1 MIEIKE
7 LEKKILNETDKIL
20 FYESVKCLESKTY
33 RAGYIL
39 AWISIV
45 ESLKRKIADLANT
58 GDKQTQESLKKIEN
72 LEKNEKSAD
81 IQIITEALNV
91 SLIEK
96 DDHKKLQFFWGQR
109 CLFAHP
115 YEKAPTEDELIFIIR
130 QSIDLTLGRKLEFK
144 KNYIDELV
152 NNLTN
157 KSHFLPNDNSAIES
171 YAKKIIP
178 RISKN
183 LHSYFF
189 KVLIAKIGELKDEE
203 TKKVFLKRLR
213 FFTVHLLKSTNQKL
227 ADNKWRMEDLALN
240 HTFEFVLGTCDSRVW
255 RKLPTRVRS
264 LVLEYII
271 QDDKTREIY
280 IALRILSKIYK
291 KNLFTKKNE
300 EKFEKLIA
308 EINVLESSEFY
319 KNESKL
325 ANRLIQELD
334 SGDYYR
340 QQDAI
345 RVLKSDL
352 GQEVQENLHL
362 VKCIDIGRRIT
373 TAAEYGCFEAKDVMS
388 NINFR
393 FNDNLKKG
401 FFVGLFV
408 DRDMEFKFSES
419 IFSNLI
425 NHIDNSDNEFKESIK
440 EYIHLNKN
448 IDDSLPFRMNDYH
461 LRNFETTIERVENI
475 NSFKK
480 ETIDF
485 LKYILEE
492 YK

>member
-1 MIEIKE
+1 MIEIRE
-7 LEKKILNETDKIL
+7 LENKILNETDKIL

-45 ESLKRKIADLANT
+45 ESLKRKITDLANT

-91 SLIEK
+91 SLVEI

-130 QSIDLTLGRKLEFK
+130 QSVDITLSRKLEFK

-152 NNLTN
+152 NNLIN
-157 KSHFLPNDNSAIES
+157 KSHFLPNDNNAIES
-171 YAKKIIP
+171 YAKKILP

-213 FFTVHLLKSTNQKL
+213 FFTVHLLKHTNQKL
-227 ADNKWRMEDLALN
+227 SDNKWRMEDLALN

-255 RKLPTRVRS
+255 KKLPTRVRS
-264 LVLEYII
+264 LILEYII
-271 QDDKTREIY
+271 QDQTTREQF
-280 IALRILSKIYK
+280 IALRILSRIYK

-300 EKFEKLIA
+300 SKFESLISG
-308 EINVLESSEFY
+308 INILESSEFY
-319 KNESKL
+319 KNESVL
-325 ANRLIQELD
+325 ANRIIEEFD
-334 SGDYYR
+334 SGDFYR

-345 RVLKSDL
+345 RVLKSDF
-352 GQEVQENLHL
+352 GQEFQESLNPL
-362 VKCIDIGRRIT
+362 KCIDIGRRIT
-373 TAAEYGCFEAKDVMS
+373 TAAEYGCFEAKDVIL

-393 FNDNLKKG
+393 FNQKFKTG
-401 FFVGLFV
+401 FYVGLFV
-408 DRDMEFKFSES
+408 DRDMEFRLSDSMYSKLLKSLNESELEVLEAIKKF
-419 IFSNLI
+419 
-425 NHIDNSDNEFKESIK
+425 
-440 EYIHLNKN
+440 IHLNKKV
-448 IDDSLPFRMNDYH
+448 DDAQPIRMNGYR
-461 LRNFETTIERVENI
+461 LKNFEELINNVENL
-475 NSFKK
+475 NTLKTS
-480 ETIDF
+480 TIDF
-485 LKYILEE
+485 LRYILNE

>member
-1 MIEIKE
+1 MIQIKE
-7 LEKKILNETDKIL
+7 LESKILNDTDKIL
-20 FYESVKCLESKTY
+20 FYESVKCLESKTF

-45 ESLKRKIADLANT
+45 ESLKRKITDLANT

-91 SLIEK
+91 SLVEI
-96 DDHKKLQFFWGQR
+96 DDHKKLHFFWGQR

-130 QSIDLTLGRKLEFK
+130 QSVDITLSRKLEFK

-152 NNLTN
+152 NNLIN
-157 KSHFLPNDNSAIES
+157 KSHFLPNDNNAIES
-171 YAKKIIP
+171 YAKKILP

-189 KVLIAKIGELKDEE
+189 KVLVAKIGELKDEE

-213 FFTVHLLKSTNQKL
+213 FFTVHLLKYTDQKL
-227 ADNKWRMEDLALN
+227 SDNKWRMEDLALN

-255 RKLPTRVRS
+255 KKLPTRVRS
-264 LVLEYII
+264 LILEYII
-271 QDDKTREIY
+271 QDQSTREHF
-280 IALRILSKIYK
+280 IALRILSRIYK

-300 EKFEKLIA
+300 SKFESLIS

-319 KNESKL
+319 KNESVL
-325 ANRLIQELD
+325 ANRIIEEFD
-334 SGDYYR
+334 SGDFYR

-345 RVLKSDL
+345 RVLKSDF
-352 GQEVQENLHL
+352 GQEFQESLNPIR
-362 VKCIDIGRRIT
+362 CIDIGRRLT
-373 TAAEYGCFEAKDVMS
+373 NAAEYGCFEAKDVMQ

-393 FNDNLKKG
+393 FNSKLKKG
-401 FFVGLFV
+401 FYVGIFA
-408 DRDMEFKFSES
+408 DRDMEFRLSES
-419 IFSNLI
+419 MYSKLIF
-425 NHIDNSDNEFKESIK
+425 HIDNSESEILESVK
-440 EYIHLNKN
+440 EYIHLNKKT
-448 IDDSLPFRMNDYH
+448 DDEQPARMQNYR
-461 LRNFETTIERVENI
+461 LNNFEKSIEHVEKEATL
-475 NSFKK
+475 KK

-485 LKYILEE
+485 LKYILNE
-492 YK
+492 YR